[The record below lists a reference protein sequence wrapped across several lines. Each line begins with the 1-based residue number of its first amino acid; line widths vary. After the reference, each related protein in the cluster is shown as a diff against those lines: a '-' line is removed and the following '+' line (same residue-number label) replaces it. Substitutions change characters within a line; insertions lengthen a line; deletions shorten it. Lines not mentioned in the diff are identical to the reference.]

1 MYYHRTGNFP
11 KKILASPND
20 NLNYLLRCGTDQQ
33 INFIFQLDG
42 QVDAER
48 MKKAVR
54 LTLDAEPVLGC
65 RFVKDRRKTY
75 WERRDDIDGLNYFEV
90 IETTKVENELNKFI
104 LSQIDPSLDS
114 IIQVK
119 IFRSEK
125 DTLMIKSDHSVMDG
139 GGFYDYLTL
148 LCDIYNKLTENPSYN
163 VQPNIQASRGLK
175 QVLKHYSFRKKMCS
189 LLRERGYT
197 PTWSFP
203 SIGNGRT
210 KKTFTLRK
218 ISPER
223 FDNIKQ
229 YGKQRNASLNDMFLT
244 AVFRALFAINK
255 PHKNKPMTIAVPTDL
270 WCLMPTK
277 KAETITNLVSTTF
290 ASTKYDPTIT
300 FDEMLKDISKQMKK
314 KKDIYLGLG
323 QTFVLN
329 NLFRLRYSWIEKLQ
343 KGIFKMVYKSGKMHP
358 IVTNVGMVDAKK
370 RHFAEVNVEDGYIIT
385 PVNWATSFSMGIS
398 SFNKRITMSIA
409 FCEDSY
415 DKRTIELFLDLIM
428 SEFPE

>member
-20 NLNYLLRCGTDQQ
+20 NLNYLLRCETDQQ

-175 QVLKHYSFRKKMCS
+175 QV
-189 LLRERGYT
+189 
-197 PTWSFP
+197 
-203 SIGNGRT
+203 
-210 KKTFTLRK
+210 
-218 ISPER
+218 
-223 FDNIKQ
+223 
-229 YGKQRNASLNDMFLT
+229 
-244 AVFRALFAINK
+244 
-255 PHKNKPMTIAVPTDL
+255 
-270 WCLMPTK
+270 
-277 KAETITNLVSTTF
+277 
-290 ASTKYDPTIT
+290 
-300 FDEMLKDISKQMKK
+300 
-314 KKDIYLGLG
+314 
-323 QTFVLN
+323 
-329 NLFRLRYSWIEKLQ
+329 
-343 KGIFKMVYKSGKMHP
+343 
-358 IVTNVGMVDAKK
+358 
-370 RHFAEVNVEDGYIIT
+370 
-385 PVNWATSFSMGIS
+385 
-398 SFNKRITMSIA
+398 
-409 FCEDSY
+409 
-415 DKRTIELFLDLIM
+415 
-428 SEFPE
+428 

>member
-1 MYYHRTGNFP
+1 MYHHKTGSFP
-11 KKILASPND
+11 KRILASPND
-20 NLNYLLRCGTDQQ
+20 NLNYLLRSGTDQQ
-33 INFIFQLDG
+33 INFIFHLDG
-42 QVDAER
+42 LVDAER

-65 RFVKDRRKTY
+65 KFVKDRRKTY
-75 WERRDDIDGLNYFEV
+75 WERRDDIDSLNYFEV
-90 IETTKVENELNKFI
+90 IKTTNIDNELNKFV

-148 LCDIYNKLTENPSYN
+148 LCDTYNKLTENPSYN
-163 VQPNIQASRGLK
+163 VQPNIKASRGLK
-175 QVLKHYSFRKKMCS
+175 QVLKHYSFRKKMRS
-189 LLRERGYT
+189 LLRERGYS

-203 SIGNGRT
+203 SIGKGRNR
-210 KKTFTLRK
+210 KTFTLRK
-218 ISPER
+218 VTPER

-229 YGKQRNASLNDMFLT
+229 YGKQHNATLNDLFLT

-255 PHKNKPMTIAVPTDL
+255 PQKNKPMTIAVPTDL
-270 WCLMPTK
+270 RCLMPTK

-290 ASTKYDPTIT
+290 ASTKYDPTLT

-329 NLFRLRYSWIEKLQ
+329 NLFRLRYSWVEKLQ
-343 KGIFKMVYKSGKMHP
+343 KRIFKMVYKSGKMHP

-370 RHFAEVNVEDGYIIT
+370 RHFAEVNVEDGYLIT
-385 PVNWATSFSMGIS
+385 PVNWAPSFSMGIS

-428 SEFPE
+428 SELPE